1 MDVQPNSRDQTN
13 AERKSAENVK
23 NGNGE
28 RSPNNNESKKLN
40 SRREGRS
47 YIKTSESHKNT
58 TSEVVAI
65 AVSWFLV
72 LITFP
77 ISMLFCFITIAEFHR
92 AIFFRLGRVRR
103 GARGPGLVWY
113 LPCIDSYT
121 LVDLRTRVEVIPTQE
136 MITKDSVTISVDAV
150 LFYYITGSLHAT
162 IQISNLHESTLFIAQ
177 TTLRN
182 AVGSKTL
189 HDLLISREALSAE
202 IGLAVDRTTEKWGVR
217 IERVAIKDINLPES
231 LQRSMASEAEAMRE
245 ARAKII
251 SAEGELLAS
260 RALKEAS
267 DVMAQNKITL
277 QLRHLQI
284 LTSISHERHLKIY
297 YPMPIEMLSA
307 FTEIGGGQ
315 RKIPGNP
322 DDDDLQRD
330 SLKSLFTAMFEPF
343 VKNPGE
349 PVTSDGESY
358 MGLDKVNETIYKD
371 FMSMHTGLPDATK
384 EKPNLSQQKQNLS
397 ESQTNLTDSNSNYHL
412 NSTDGKDSSATGLV
426 PSESKPEPSKDK
438 FVASTA
444 TGQNQSE
451 AQPESPASVPD
462 IKDAPNTTP
471 QPPEAQPQHISP
483 SRNNVPGTEATQT
496 YRRAHK

>member
-1 MDVQPNSRDQTN
+1 MDVQPNPRDQTN
-13 AERKSAENVK
+13 AERKSADKVK
-23 NGNGE
+23 YGNEE
-28 RSPNNNESKKLN
+28 RPSNNNESKELS
-40 SRREGRS
+40 SRREGRK

-58 TSEVVAI
+58 TSEIVAI
-65 AVSWFLV
+65 AVSWILV
-72 LITFP
+72 LVTFP
-77 ISMLFCFITIAEFHR
+77 LSILFCFVTIAEFHR
-92 AIFFRLGRVRR
+92 AIFFRLGRVRQA
-103 GARGPGLVWY
+103 ARGPGLIWF
-113 LPCIDSYT
+113 LPCIDSYS

-162 IQISNLHESTLFIAQ
+162 IQISNVHESTIFIAQ

-189 HDLLISREALSAE
+189 HDLLTSREALSEE
-202 IGLAVDRTTEKWGVR
+202 IGLAVDRATEKWGVR

-260 RALKEAS
+260 QALKEAS

-297 YPMPIEMLSA
+297 FPMPIEMLST
-307 FTEIGGGQ
+307 FTETGGGQ

-322 DDDDLQRD
+322 DDDNE
-330 SLKSLFTAMFEPF
+330 LKSIFTAMFEPLM
-343 VKNPGE
+343 KNPGE
-349 PVTSDGESY
+349 PLTSDGESY

-371 FMSMHTGLPDATK
+371 FMSIHTDLPDASE
-384 EKPNLSQQKQNLS
+384 EKPNQTQKQQNLS
-397 ESQTNLTDSNSNYHL
+397 ESQTILTDSNSNYHL
-412 NSTDGKDSSATGLV
+412 NSTDGKDSSATGAE
-426 PSESKPEPSKDK
+426 PSESKPEPSTDKD
-438 FVASTA
+438 VAITA
-444 TGQNQSE
+444 TGQDQSE
-451 AQPESPASVPD
+451 AQPESPASVPGN
-462 IKDAPNTTP
+462 KNASNTTP
-471 QPPEAQPQHISP
+471 QPPEPEPQPQHTSP
-483 SRNNVPGTEATQT
+483 SRDNVPGTEATQT
-496 YRRAHK
+496 HRRACK